1 MKFLKSLATTL
12 CVIGAA
18 VALSGCGERVE
29 VGPAQI
35 GKIMTSKGYQAG
47 FIPTSKFRLDACLP
61 GEACDKL
68 VVMDIADRSKQEK
81 LEVFMPEDKLLMN
94 IVVETTLTVDPKKSE
109 PLFNTLPQTAIE
121 NQDQM
126 SAIAWETI
134 YTTYA
139 RQIILAETGEFIS
152 KFNIPYIASN
162 RDVVNTK
169 LRDHLKKQIEART
182 PFIAKYIGLVDVK
195 YPPMIV
201 TAQLN
206 AAKRREEIQ
215 QQEAELEVSKVKLER
230 ELQEAR
236 LNRQIEIEKAETE
249 AASQRAQSATIT
261 PMVLE
266 KIRLDNERARID
278 KWDGKLPETLTT
290 TGADVSV
297 VKKLP

>member
-1 MKFLKSLATTL
+1 MKIFKSISIALL
-12 CVIGAA
+12 AA
-18 VALSGCGERVE
+18 VALAGCGERVE

-68 VVMDIADRSKQEK
+68 VVMDVADRSKQEK

-94 IVVETTLTVDPKKSE
+94 VIVETTLTVDPKKSE
-109 PLFNTLPQTAIE
+109 PLFNTLPQSAIE
-121 NQDQM
+121 DRDQM
-126 SAIAWETI
+126 SMIAWDTI

-162 RDVVNTK
+162 RDIVNTK

-182 PFIAKYIGLVDVK
+182 PFITKYVGLVDVK

-201 TAQLN
+201 NAQLK
-206 AAKRREEIQ
+206 AAERREEIQ
-215 QQEAELEVSKVKLER
+215 KQEAELEVSKVKLER

-249 AASQRAQSATIT
+249 AASQKAQAATIT
-261 PMVLE
+261 PLVLE

-278 KWDGKLPETLTT
+278 KWDGKLPETLTS
-290 TGADVSV
+290 TGSDVSV

>member
-1 MKFLKSLATTL
+1 MKFLKSISLCLLAAL
-12 CVIGAA
+12 
-18 VALSGCGERVE
+18 ALSGCGERVE

-94 IVVETTLTVDPKKSE
+94 IIVETTLTVDPKKSE

-121 NQDQM
+121 NRDQM

-195 YPPMIV
+195 YPQMIV
-201 TAQLN
+201 DAQLN